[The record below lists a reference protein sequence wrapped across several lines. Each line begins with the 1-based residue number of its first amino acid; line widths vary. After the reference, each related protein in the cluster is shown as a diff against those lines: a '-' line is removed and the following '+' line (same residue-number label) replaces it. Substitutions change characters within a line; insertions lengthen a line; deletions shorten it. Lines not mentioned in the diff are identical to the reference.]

1 MKKSIMKILC
11 LAMAVLLMLSVTA
24 CGGSGDDDSA
34 DGRRILKWEV
44 LKAGYG
50 TAPYEAVANAFMEA
64 HPDVLVKINFN
75 PSITDTTG
83 SRLES
88 NTNLAD
94 VYSFKSMESIKR
106 WVAQGWVEPLD
117 DVYSAKLSTGATV
130 SESMTGNAQEVCTYN
145 GTAYA
150 IPEYISVNGFVYNKS
165 LFDQYGWEVP
175 TTTTELEKFCKQ
187 ILKDTDGEVS
197 PIVYCGGAADG
208 YLYFAVEN
216 WVYSYEGIS
225 NLDTFF
231 AYEDAEVFNPA
242 QYKGKMYALQNLQKF
257 FYDEGNYTMTGSS
270 GMTHIVAQSKLI
282 QGQAA
287 MMLNGSWFEN
297 EMSEVLAQNPDVEMA
312 MFAIPEM
319 SDPSG
324 KVLHSD
330 NYTTE
335 NDQQVIQSGYGA
347 YYFIPSNA
355 ANKEDAKEF
364 LRFLSEPETN
374 ALYTSYTNAIRP
386 FDYDLSPDAE
396 SYANMSSFGKSVLEL
411 SSKNYLYAAN
421 VTNPIAIKGLTGFW
435 SRGKTPYIDIRDG
448 VESINDALQNDYDY
462 ARNNWDSW
470 LSMVE

>member
-50 TAPYEAVANAFMEA
+50 TAPYEAVANSFMEV

-88 NTNLAD
+88 NTNLSD

-150 IPEYISVNGFVYNKS
+150 IPEYISVNGFAYNKS

-175 TTTTELEKFCKQ
+175 TTTTELEKLCKQ
-187 ILKDTDGEVS
+187 ILKDTDGAVS

-225 NLDTFF
+225 NLDTFY

-386 FDYDLSPDAE
+386 FDYDLSPDVE

>member
-50 TAPYEAVANAFMEA
+50 TAPYEAVANAFMEV

-106 WVAQGWVEPLD
+106 WVAQGWVESLD

-175 TTTTELEKFCKQ
+175 TTTTELEKLCKQ
-187 ILKDTDGEVS
+187 IIKDTDGAVS

>member
-50 TAPYEAVANAFMEA
+50 TAPYEAVANAFMEV

-88 NTNLAD
+88 NTNLSD

-150 IPEYISVNGFVYNKS
+150 IPEYISVNGFAYNKS

-175 TTTTELEKFCKQ
+175 TTTTELEKLCKQ
-187 ILKDTDGEVS
+187 ILKDTDGAVS

-225 NLDTFF
+225 NLDTFY

-386 FDYDLSPDAE
+386 FDYDLSPDVE

>member
-50 TAPYEAVANAFMEA
+50 TAPYEAVANAFMEV

-88 NTNLAD
+88 NTNLSD

-165 LFDQYGWEVP
+165 LFDQYGWAVP
-175 TTTTELEKFCKQ
+175 TTTTELEKLCKQ
-187 ILKDTDGEVS
+187 ILKDTDGAVS

-225 NLDTFF
+225 NLDTFY

-374 ALYTSYTNAIRP
+374 ALYTSYTNSIRP

>member
-175 TTTTELEKFCKQ
+175 TTTTELEKLCKQ

>member
-175 TTTTELEKFCKQ
+175 TTTTELEKLCKQ
-187 ILKDTDGEVS
+187 ILKDTDGAVS

>member
-64 HPDVLVKINFN
+64 HSDVLVKINFN

-165 LFDQYGWEVP
+165 LFDQYGWAVP
-175 TTTTELEKFCKQ
+175 TTTTELEKLCKQ
-187 ILKDTDGEVS
+187 ILKDTDGAVS

-225 NLDTFF
+225 NLDTFY

-386 FDYDLSPDAE
+386 FDYDLSPDVE